1 MPQSGGVTGH
11 VGYDVSLMNEYE
23 QGSGPNVIW
32 DARIAVP
39 LLETD
44 PDQCLAG
51 LHLEPCEC
59 SLSGTALCERLFEY
73 ESMPELPE
81 VEIFR
86 QVADSCRG
94 RAINHASIADPGILE
109 GIPAQ
114 DLERLLKGE
123 YLRSSRRHGKHLF
136 LELSGAGTLAM
147 HFGMNGSLKL
157 VSESEPGPSYARLQL
172 YFEKGDRLVYVNP
185 RRLGRVSLAENA
197 EAFIAETDLGP
208 DVLDAAFNSHAF
220 EAILASSKR
229 DIKSVLM
236 DQALMAGIGNIY
248 SDEILF
254 QARVFPGTAAN
265 QLKGKRATELF
276 RAMRKTLQSAI
287 NSGAGSEQGVERLP
301 KGFLL
306 TQRHPGGLCPRCGAL
321 LETVKH
327 GGRTGYYCH
336 RCQPK

>member
-1 MPQSGGVTGH
+1 MLAAEGEWLRAASGASGS
-11 VGYDVSLMNEYE
+11 YDDF
-23 QGSGPNVIW
+23 
-32 DARIAVP
+32 DAGD
-39 LLETD
+39 D
-44 PDQCLAG
+44 PYPFDLDQCLAD
-51 LHLEPCEC
+51 LHPEPCKC
-59 SLSGTALCERLFEY
+59 PLSGAALCERLSEY
-73 ESMPELPE
+73 EPMPELPE

-86 QVADSCRG
+86 QVADSCLG
-94 RAINHASIADPGILE
+94 RTINHASVADSGILE

-114 DLERLLKGE
+114 DLERRLKGQS
-123 YLRSSRRHGKHLF
+123 LRSSRRHGKHLF
-136 LELSGAGTLAM
+136 LELSRAGTLAM

-157 VSESEPGPSYARLQL
+157 VSEGEPDLSYARLQL

-220 EAILASSKR
+220 AAILASSKR

-265 QLKGKRATELF
+265 QLKGERATELF

-327 GGRTGYYCH
+327 GGRTTYYCH

>member
-1 MPQSGGVTGH
+1 
-11 VGYDVSLMNEYE
+11 
-23 QGSGPNVIW
+23 
-32 DARIAVP
+32 
-39 LLETD
+39 
-44 PDQCLAG
+44 
-51 LHLEPCEC
+51 
-59 SLSGTALCERLFEY
+59 
-73 ESMPELPE
+73 MPELPE

-94 RAINHASIADPGILE
+94 RAINQASIADPGILE

-114 DLERLLKGE
+114 DLERRLKGE
-123 YLRSSRRHGKHLF
+123 SLRSSRRHGKHLF

-157 VSESEPGPSYARLQL
+157 VSEGEPDLSYARLQL

-220 EAILASSKR
+220 AAILASSKR

-265 QLKGKRATELF
+265 QLKGERATELF

-327 GGRTGYYCH
+327 GGRTTYYCQC
-336 RCQPK
+336 RKCRLLQGKL

>member
-1 MPQSGGVTGH
+1 
-11 VGYDVSLMNEYE
+11 
-23 QGSGPNVIW
+23 
-32 DARIAVP
+32 
-39 LLETD
+39 
-44 PDQCLAG
+44 
-51 LHLEPCEC
+51 
-59 SLSGTALCERLFEY
+59 
-73 ESMPELPE
+73 MPELPE

-94 RAINHASIADPGILE
+94 RAINQASIADPGILE

-114 DLERLLKGE
+114 DLERRLKGE
-123 YLRSSRRHGKHLF
+123 SLRSSRRHGKHLF

-157 VSESEPGPSYARLQL
+157 VSESEPDPSYARLQL

-185 RRLGRVSLAENA
+185 RQLGRVSLAENA

-220 EAILASSKR
+220 VAILASNKR

-254 QARVFPGTAAN
+254 QARLFPGTAAN

-287 NSGAGSEQGVERLP
+287 NSGGGSEQSVERLP

-306 TQRHPGGLCPRCGAL
+306 TQRHPGGLCRRPLQSKSSAPD
-321 LETVKH
+321 VKDDREH
-327 GGRTGYYCH
+327 QIHTANLTIRFW
-336 RCQPK
+336 RR